1 MTTYVQETNVRHA
14 FSFRHMATTVLLAG
28 ALLVPGQVMAQGSD
42 DITVLLRSGERVS
55 GRLEDLAS
63 GTLFIRVST
72 HDQRKLPVAEVAL
85 IDYVG
90 GAQGLPE
97 TELGSARG
105 ADHVLV
111 MRDSQVVS
119 GRLMDIEGGVGSD
132 KPADRR
138 VYVFKTT
145 GGEER
150 RVAAEQVGRVYLG
163 QFPSGTGSAAAGGKT
178 LSMPESASGVRVPAN
193 QAWTATGIRVNEG
206 QNVTFSVQG
215 EVQLSAS
222 ADNRATAAGAE
233 GGRRAADRAPLPSA
247 LAGALVGRVGNGAPF
262 GIGNQTNVPMPAT
275 GELFLGVND
284 DELGDNSGG
293 FVVDV
298 RPQPN
303 TAPVRRRR

>member
-14 FSFRHMATTVLLAG
+14 FSFRNMATTVLLAG

-55 GRLEDLAS
+55 GRLEDLNS
-63 GTLFIRVST
+63 GTLFVRVSPN
-72 HDQRKLPVAEVAL
+72 DQRKLPVAEVAL

-111 MRDSQVVS
+111 MRNSQVVS
-119 GRLMDIEGGVGSD
+119 GRLLDIEGGVGSD

-138 VYVFKTT
+138 VYVFKTS

-163 QFPSGTGSAAAGGKT
+163 QFPSGQAAGSANST

-193 QAWTATGIRVNEG
+193 QAWTATGIRVTEG
-206 QNVTFSVQG
+206 QSVTFNVQG
-215 EVQLSAS
+215 EVQLSTS

-247 LAGALVGRVGNGAPF
+247 LAGALVGRIGNGAPF
-262 GIGNQTNVPMPAT
+262 GIGNQTIVPMPAT